1 MFSKLEAPPTPSPP
15 RAQRCPRGGSKNGI
29 RAAPIVALRPHPGYL
44 SGDHLARG
52 GQVGEG
58 ECPARDAY
66 DTILGH
72 SDSFGQQNLSIRID
86 FTSSPCLLYGD
97 C

>member
-1 MFSKLEAPPTPSPP
+1 MSESVLHLVLSLQPCTTHAISATDQHSP
-15 RAQRCPRGGSKNGI
+15 QGGSKNKI

-58 ECPARDAY
+58 KCPARDACQ
-66 DTILGH
+66 TIL
-72 SDSFGQQNLSIRID
+72 DSFRPFD
-86 FTSSPCLLYGD
+86 K
-97 C
+97 

>member
-15 RAQRCPRGGSKNGI
+15 RTNTARGVDRRTELERPRF
-29 RAAPIVALRPHPGYL
+29 VALRPHPGYL

-58 ECPARDAY
+58 KA
-66 DTILGH
+66 
-72 SDSFGQQNLSIRID
+72 
-86 FTSSPCLLYGD
+86 LLVMLVTRF
-97 C
+97 